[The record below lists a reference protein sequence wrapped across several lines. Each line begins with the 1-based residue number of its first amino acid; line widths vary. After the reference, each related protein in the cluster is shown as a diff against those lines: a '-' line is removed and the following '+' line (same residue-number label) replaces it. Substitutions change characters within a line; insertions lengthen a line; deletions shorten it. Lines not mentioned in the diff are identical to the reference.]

1 MKIQNINIL
10 PQSTG
15 KSAAKP
21 VLKIGDA
28 LKPKTEPTA
37 DDVKFKKQQA
47 SVMRKALVLSLVML
61 SGTVAYFRHL
71 AKP

>member
-10 PQSTG
+10 PVSPG

-28 LKPKTEPTA
+28 TKPKTEPTV
-37 DDVKFKKQQA
+37 DDIKFKKQSA
-47 SVMRKALVLSLVML
+47 SVMRNAIVLSLVML